1 MGSMANNPVKSVE
14 TTFEI
19 LQALRRLDGAG
30 VTELA
35 DRLDMP
41 KSSVYNYL
49 STLEQEE
56 YVVKEESEYY
66 VGLRFLDLGRYA
78 RQRDELYETA
88 RPELESLAD
97 ETGELVNL
105 LVEEH
110 GRGVYVCRL
119 KGDESVNVAASVGH
133 RVLLHNTGL
142 GKAILA
148 YMPDERVDA
157 ILDEHGMPAAT
168 EHTITDRDVLEAELT
183 EIAERG
189 VAFDREE
196 RLGGLCCVA
205 VPVLDQEDRPIGALS
220 VAGPTSRMKGE
231 RIESELPEQLKSAA
245 NVIELNLTYS

>member
-1 MGSMANNPVKSVE
+1 MGKQANNPVKSIV
-14 TTFEI
+14 TTFDI
-19 LQALRRLDGAG
+19 VQALRRLDGAG

-35 DRLDMP
+35 NELDLP

-56 YVVKEESEYY
+56 YVVKRDGKYHL
-66 VGLRFLDLGRYA
+66 GLRFLDLGRYV
-78 RQRDELYETA
+78 RERDDLYETA
-88 RPELESLAD
+88 RPELESIAE

-110 GRGVYVCRL
+110 GQGVYVCRVR
-119 KGDESVNVAASVGH
+119 GDQAVNVAASTGH
-133 RVLLHNTGL
+133 RVSLHNTGL

-148 YMPDERVDA
+148 YLPEERVDE
-157 ILDEHGMPAAT
+157 ILDEHGMDAAT
-168 EHTITDRDVLEAELT
+168 PHSITDREELKAELAR
-183 EIAERG
+183 IRERG

-196 RLGGLCCVA
+196 RIAGLCCVA
-205 VPVLDQEDRPIGALS
+205 VPILDPDDRPIGSLS

-231 RIESELPEQLKSAA
+231 RFESELPELLSSAA